1 MRKLLVAN
9 RGEIARRVFRT
20 ARSMGILTVAVYS
33 DPDTNAPH
41 VADADEAVRLP
52 GAAPAETYLDIEAV
66 LAAAHLTG
74 ADAIHPGYGFLSENE
89 AFAVACAAAD
99 IAFVGP
105 SPAAIAAMGSK
116 IEAKRLMKAA
126 GVPVLPGVA
135 LGADSDAGAGGCEG
149 AGELEAALEVTGL
162 PALVKAAFGGGGR
175 GMRVV
180 HHIDDLAEAV
190 ASARREA
197 GAAFGDDAV
206 FLERFVEHPRHIEV
220 QVFGDS
226 YGDVAHLFERECS
239 IQRRYQKVIEE
250 APSPVVD
257 ETLRAELCSAAV
269 AAARALDYVGAG
281 TVEFVLG
288 ADGRFFFLEVNT
300 RLQVE
305 HPVTEMVTGVDLV
318 EAQLRVAR
326 GEPLPAALL
335 GATLDG
341 HAIEARLY
349 AEDVTAD
356 YASVSGRIDRF
367 DVPDAEGVRVDAG
380 YEAGSTVSTHYDAML
395 AKVIAW
401 APTRSEAIDRLR
413 MALTRGELH
422 GPPTNRDLLVNVLR
436 TDDFREGRT
445 DTGFLE
451 RHDCTAALATSADRR
466 VHAIAATL
474 ARQRERRAGHTL
486 PSGWRNVPTARQRA
500 EYADVVVEYRFD
512 RDGLDVLVDGE
523 PVDVELVSAEPSSRS
538 GDNGRVDGGDIDVDL
553 VVNGVRRVV
562 GVHRVGTTSH
572 VDDPSC
578 SSTLVEVERFPLPD
592 DYVDP
597 GSLLAPMPGSVVRI
611 LGAVGDTVEAGDTIV
626 VVEAMKME
634 HRIDCPTAGTIAAI
648 LVAVGEQVDTG
659 TLLASVD
666 DHDRTDSP
674 PGSDPATDLPG
685 S

>member
-20 ARSMGILTVAVYS
+20 ARSMGIATVAVYS
-33 DPDTNAPH
+33 DPDTDAPH

-89 AFAVACAAAD
+89 AFAVACAASG

-135 LGADSDAGAGGCEG
+135 LGAGAGAGDDES
-149 AGELEAALEVTGL
+149 AGDEHEAALEVTGL

-197 GAAFGDDAV
+197 GAAFGDDTV
-206 FLERFVEHPRHIEV
+206 FLERFVEHPRHVEV
-220 QVFGDS
+220 QIFGDS
-226 YGDVAHLFERECS
+226 YGNVAHLFERECS

-288 ADGRFFFLEVNT
+288 ADGGFFFLEVNT

-326 GEPLPAALL
+326 GEPLPAELV

-356 YASVSGRIDRF
+356 YAPVSGRIDRF
-367 DVPDAEGVRVDAG
+367 EVPAADGIRVDAG
-380 YEAGSTVSTHYDAML
+380 YDAGSTVSTHYDAML

-401 APTRSEAIDRLR
+401 APNRSEAIDRLAV
-413 MALTRGELH
+413 ALTRSELH
-422 GPPTNRDLLVNVLR
+422 GPSTNRDLLVSVLR

-445 DTGFLE
+445 DTGFLD
-451 RHDCTAALATSADRR
+451 RHDCITSLATPADRR

-474 ARQRERRAGHTL
+474 AGQRERRADHTL
-486 PSGWRNVPTARQRA
+486 PSGWRNVPTARQRV
-500 EYADVVVEYRFD
+500 EYADFLVEYRFD
-512 RDGLDVLVDGE
+512 RDGLDVLVDGD
-523 PVDVELVSAEPSSRS
+523 PVDVGLVSAEPSPRSRDPGS
-538 GDNGRVDGGDIDVDL
+538 VDGGDIEVDL

-562 GVHRVGTTSH
+562 GVHRVGTTSY
-572 VDDPSC
+572 VDGPFG
-578 SSTLVEVERFPLPD
+578 SSTLVEVERFKLPD

-611 LGAVGDTVEAGDTIV
+611 LGAVGDTVEAGATIV

-634 HRIDCPTAGTIAAI
+634 HRIDCPTAGTITAI

-666 DHDRTDSP
+666 DHTDSP
-674 PGSDPATDLPG
+674 TGSDPATDPPG